1 MEFRAIL
8 RTRRKDL
15 GLTLDEVGRAVGVSG
30 ATVSRWEN
38 GDIENIR
45 RDKIAKLSKVLEV
58 TPAYLMG
65 WPEKDFLPE
74 DANEVQQISPAYFRV
89 MKEAKEKGYSP
100 EDIEMA
106 LEFIERARRR
116 DQQ

>member
-1 MEFRAIL
+1 MEFRDIL

-45 RDKIAKLSKVLEV
+45 RDKIAKLAEVLEV

-65 WPEKDFLPE
+65 WPES
-74 DANEVQQISPAYFRV
+74 ASY
-89 MKEAKEKGYSP
+89 
-100 EDIEMA
+100 
-106 LEFIERARRR
+106 
-116 DQQ
+116 

>member
-1 MEFRAIL
+1 MEFRDIL

-45 RDKIAKLSKVLEV
+45 RDKIAKLAEVLEV

-65 WPEKDFLPE
+65 WPESASSERQEELPE
-74 DANEVQQISPAYFRV
+74 DMIILNR
-89 MKEAKEKGYSP
+89 MAKKMTSEQRQKLL
-100 EDIEMA
+100 DMA
-106 LEFIERARRR
+106 KLFFEEEL
-116 DQQ
+116 DEGLDD